1 MLHPD
6 RAMKRSQERFIM
18 THSPLRRRGLAL
30 AAGAGVAALLL
41 TGCVAS
47 ERDDSADDGGG
58 SDVDTT
64 FVFAASSDPASL
76 DPSLA
81 QDGETFRVSR
91 QIFEGLVGTEPGTAD
106 PAPLLAEEWESS
118 EDGMSHTFTLKQDVT
133 FHDGTPFNAEAVCFN
148 FDRWYNW
155 TGVLA
160 SEAVGYYYNKLFK
173 GYASNPDDAVYK
185 SCTTDGDD
193 KVTIELNKPFAG
205 FVASLSLPAF
215 AMQSPSALEEFSADE
230 VGGTAEAPVLSEYAQ
245 GHPVGT
251 GPFQFDSWAP
261 GENVTL
267 TAYSDYWGEQ
277 GQIEEVIFRVI
288 GDPTA
293 RRQALEAGD
302 IDGYDLVGPADTQAL
317 EDKGFTM
324 VSRPPFTVLYLAFNQ
339 AVPELQDLGVRQ
351 ALSYAIDKDA
361 LIKQVL
367 PEGTEK
373 ATQFVPPV
381 VNGYNEGVTT
391 YDYDPDMAK
400 SLLEDAG
407 YTADNPLSLTF
418 NYPVNVS
425 RPYMPDP
432 EQIFTVL
439 ARQLEE
445 VGVQIT
451 PETDAWNP
459 DYLEKITATPDHGI
473 HLLGWTGDYN
483 DTDNFVGV
491 FFGQQSSEWGF
502 DNPELF
508 TALSEARGVSSI
520 DEQTPLYEAINEQV
534 AQFIPGVP
542 IAHPAPTLAFDE
554 RVESYP
560 ASPVND
566 EVFTD
571 IVLTK

>member
-1 MLHPD
+1 
-6 RAMKRSQERFIM
+6 M

-30 AAGAGVAALLL
+30 AAGAAVAALLL

-47 ERDDSADDGGG
+47 ERDDGKGGDAA
-58 SDVDTT
+58 DVDTT
-64 FVFAASSDPASL
+64 FVFAASSDPQGL
-76 DPSLA
+76 DPALA

-91 QIFEGLVGTEPGTAD
+91 QIFEGLVGTKPGTAD
-106 PAPLLAEEWESS
+106 PAPLLAESWESS
-118 EDGMSHTFTLKQDVT
+118 DDGMSHTFTLQKDVT
-133 FHDGTPFNAEAVCFN
+133 FQDGTPFNAEAVCFN

-155 TGVLA
+155 TGPLA
-160 SEAVGYYYNKLFK
+160 SEALGYYYNSLFR
-173 GYASNPDDAVYK
+173 GYASNPADAVYK
-185 SCTTDGDD
+185 SCTPDGED

-215 AMQSPSALEEFSADE
+215 SMQSPSALQEFKADE
-230 VGGTAEAPVLSEYAQ
+230 VGGTAAAPTLSEYAK

-251 GPFQFDSWAP
+251 GPFQFESWAP

-267 TAYSDYWGEQ
+267 KAYDDYWGEQ
-277 GQIEEVIFRVI
+277 GQIKEIIFRTI
-288 GDPTA
+288 GDETA

-317 EDKGFTM
+317 ADDGFTM
-324 VSRPPFTVLYLAFNQ
+324 VSRKPFTILYLAFNQ
-339 AVPELQDLGVRQ
+339 AIPELQDIKVRQ
-351 ALSYAIDKDA
+351 ALSYAVDKDA

-381 VNGYNEGVTT
+381 VNGYNEDVTT
-391 YDYDPDMAK
+391 YDYDVDKAK
-400 SLLEDAG
+400 SLLAEAG
-407 YTADNPLSLTF
+407 YSADKPLELTF

-425 RPYMPDP
+425 RPYMPNP

-439 ARQLEE
+439 SKQLEE
-445 VGVQIT
+445 AGVKVT
-451 PETDAWNP
+451 PETDAWSP
-459 DYLEKITATPDHGI
+459 DYLEKITSTPEHGI

-491 FFGQQSSEWGF
+491 FFGQKSSEWGF

-508 TALSEARGVSSI
+508 AALNEARGVSSL

-534 AQFIPGVP
+534 AEFIPGVP
-542 IAHPAPTLAFDE
+542 LAHPAPTLAFNP